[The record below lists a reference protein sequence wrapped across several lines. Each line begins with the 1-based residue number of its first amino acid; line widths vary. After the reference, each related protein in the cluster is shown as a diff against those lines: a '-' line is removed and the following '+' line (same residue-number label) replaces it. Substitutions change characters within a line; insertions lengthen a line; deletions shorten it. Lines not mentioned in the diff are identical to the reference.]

1 MSIAGCDDSDNRQGA
16 LRQAVGEVPAWLWF
30 GVGLFVLSVIAGNRA
45 LQDADTYWH
54 IAVGQW
60 IIDHR
65 ALPTVDVYS
74 FTKHGAPWI
83 SSSWLAQVL
92 YAAAYGLT
100 GWAGPVMLASLG
112 IAAAY
117 ALLLH
122 ILSRHFTPVHA
133 TIVVMVATVLSAS
146 HFLVRPHVL
155 ALPVMVAWVQGLV
168 SASDD
173 RRAPSLWLLP
183 LIALW
188 ANLHGGFV
196 LGLALVAPFALDALW
211 NANADQR
218 LMLAVRW
225 AAFGVCALVASCLT
239 PYGWHSLLA
248 ARQILDLGGALALI
262 PEWQPIDFS
271 HLDVFEIGL
280 LAALALVFWRGIVLS
295 PPRILLVLGLLHMA
309 LSHTRNIEV
318 LALLAPLVL
327 AKPLAAQLAP
337 AALARTSSGSG
348 WIGSAVV
355 VALAGMAMVAFTA
368 RYPYSPMVP
377 QTPTAAVEVLKA
389 RKAQRIFHG
398 PGFGGY
404 LIWSGVPVFIDG
416 RAELYGERF
425 VVDALHALM
434 LKNVGAFLSLLDSYR
449 IDAVLLS
456 PAALPVQLFDRL
468 DGWERVHADDKA
480 VVYLRNPAAVHA
492 REPRVKAE
500 GVAR

>member
-1 MSIAGCDDSDNRQGA
+1 MSIAGCDGIDNRQGA
-16 LRQAVGEVPAWLWF
+16 IRQAVGEIPAWLWF
-30 GVGLFVLSVIAGNRA
+30 GAGLFVLSVIAGNRA
-45 LQDADTYWH
+45 LQDADTYCQ

-74 FTKHGAPWI
+74 FTRPGAPWI

-92 YAAAYGLT
+92 YAAAYGLA
-100 GWAGPVMLASLG
+100 GWAGPVILASLG

-122 ILSRHFTPVHA
+122 ILSRHFAPVHA
-133 TIVVMVATVLSAS
+133 TIVAMVATVLSAS
-146 HFLVRPHVL
+146 HFLARPHVL

-173 RRAPSLWLLP
+173 KRAPSFWLLP

-211 NANADQR
+211 NAEADRR
-218 LMLAVRW
+218 LRLAIAWMV
-225 AAFGVCALVASCLT
+225 FGVCAVAASCLT

-271 HLDVFEIGL
+271 HLDAFEIGL
-280 LAALALVFWRGIVLS
+280 LTAMALMLWRGIVLS

-318 LALLAPLVL
+318 LVLLAPLVL

-337 AALARTSSGSG
+337 AAVARTLSRSG
-348 WIGSAVV
+348 WVGVAAV
-355 VALAGMAMVAFTA
+355 VALAGVATGAFAA
-368 RYPYSPMVP
+368 RYPFSPMVP

-404 LIWSGVPVFIDG
+404 LIWSGLPVFIDG
-416 RAELYGERF
+416 RAELYGEAF
-425 VVDALHALM
+425 VVDALNALT
-434 LKNVGAFLSLLDSYR
+434 LKNVGAFLSLLETYR

-456 PAALPVQLFDRL
+456 PAALPVQLLDRL
-468 DGWERVHADDKA
+468 DGWERIHADDKA
-480 VVYLRNPAAVHA
+480 VVYLRNPAATHA
-492 REPRVKAE
+492 QEPRVRAE